1 MSQITAQEFLTKPLR
16 VHNFLND
23 ITPHDVWVVDL
34 PAVTGKATLQ
44 EFRRRTKSRNLVAKT
59 SLSVRALFGLRFF
72 LGRVFGWDREPER
85 SEPAYFAERL
95 TAEDRQRSILPA
107 GTAEKFFRVVYSFE
121 NEALL
126 EVINRTV
133 HAALL
138 TALVET
144 AHGYRFYFAV
154 YVRELSWLS
163 RAYMRL
169 IDPFRRW
176 LVYPAILKQIQ
187 REWVEVF
194 RRDVAEGPGITER

>member
-1 MSQITAQEFLTKPLR
+1 MPQITAQEFLAIPLR
-16 VHNFLND
+16 VHSFLSD
-23 ITPHDVWVVDL
+23 VPVHDVWVMDL
-34 PAVTGKATLQ
+34 AAVRGKATLE

-59 SLSVRALFGLRFF
+59 SWPVRALFGLRFF

-85 SEPAYFAERL
+85 SKPAYFAERL

-154 YVRELSWLS
+154 YVCELSWVS
-163 RAYMRL
+163 RAYMAL
-169 IDPFRRW
+169 IDPFRRR

-187 REWVEVF
+187 RDWVEVF
-194 RRDVAEGPGITER
+194 QREVVAGTGVTER